1 MYDQHINFYKPHQ
14 VLNLNL
20 HIYWFET
27 LFSTLPYVK
36 EKIINILRSDIDDH
50 NTKNIF
56 ASKGTQAVYLIPNFQ
71 L

>member
-1 MYDQHINFYKPHQ
+1 MLQPFKDQRINFYKPHQ

-36 EKIINILRSDIDDH
+36 EKIIIYSSDIDDH

-56 ASKGTQAVYLIPNFQ
+56 ASKGTQLCI
-71 L
+71 